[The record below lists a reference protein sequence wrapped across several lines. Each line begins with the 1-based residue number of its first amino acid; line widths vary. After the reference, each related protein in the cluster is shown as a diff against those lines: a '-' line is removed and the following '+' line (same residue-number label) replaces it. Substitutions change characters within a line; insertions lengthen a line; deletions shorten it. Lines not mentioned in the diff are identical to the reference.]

1 MKKSLA
7 LTLALASVASIAH
20 AQDAGG
26 FRIGVKV
33 GGTYSNING
42 RDSEK
47 ITGVDGNVK
56 YKPGFNAGLAFT
68 IPVTSDGFAS
78 FAPEILVNRKG
89 YSITSTVD
97 GPASGNIAK
106 EEFEYNRSL
115 TYIDVPLLFKINTG
129 GLFFELGP
137 QVGYMARSSQEIQ
150 YTTKYRDGTKDKNES
165 DTSDSKEDLA
175 SFDIGGVA
183 GLGYQT
189 AGGFSVGVRYN
200 QGFKT
205 LFDTKNVNG
214 SDEDRAFN
222 SAYMVQLGYLIP
234 TK

>member
-1 MKKSLA
+1 MLFRS
-7 LTLALASVASIAH
+7 AH
-20 AQDAGG
+20 AQDSGG

-47 ITGVDGNVK
+47 ITGTAGNIK

-68 IPVTSDGFAS
+68 IPVTDDGFAS

-89 YSITSTVD
+89 YTNSSTVD
-97 GPASGNIAK
+97 NPGGNVAK
-106 EEFEYNRSL
+106 IESEYNRSL
-115 TYIDVPLLFKINTG
+115 TYIDVPLLVKINTG

-137 QVGYMARSSQEIQ
+137 QVGYMARSSQEIEV
-150 YTTKYRDGTKDKNES
+150 TTKYNDGTTKDKFSSN
-165 DTSDSKEDLA
+165 TSDSKEDLV

-189 AGGFSVGVRYN
+189 EGGLSVGIRYN
-200 QGFKT
+200 QGVKT
-205 LFDTKNVNG
+205 LFDSKNVNG
-214 SDEDRAFN
+214 KDEDRAFN
-222 SAYMVQLGYLIP
+222 SAYMLQVGYLLP
-234 TK
+234 LGK